1 MIKTLF
7 LLIFNLTAL
16 FTFSQKVFLE
26 NFDNAKNI
34 ESWNLRNN
42 GIVQHTNEFSFA
54 GTTYSKP
61 SKDSFMVL
69 YDTAHK
75 WNYGFNLFKKFKVVP
90 TSELKFYCPFYSQD
104 NSDFMSLSFQFL
116 DKDKK
121 KILGLNMELYC
132 DTPISIPPI
141 RVTLPD
147 SKDSFWLKADSLLV
161 TFHFNPTNPYDTLE
175 RIAVID
181 EIYFNKPFASVK
193 LEEINNFSIFPNP
206 VNKELNILM
215 TNWNAAQ
222 NLCLFNSLGQ
232 EIFKIKVFDNERLK
246 INTENYPP
254 GIYHLKINFNN
265 GITSTKRII
274 ISNN

>member
-1 MIKTLF
+1 LIKTLF

-42 GIVQHTNEFSFA
+42 GIIKHTNEFSFA
-54 GTTYSKP
+54 GKTYSKP
-61 SKDSFMVL
+61 SKDSFIVL

-75 WNYGFNLFKKFKVVP
+75 WNYSFNLFKKFKVVP
-90 TSELKFYCPFYSQD
+90 ASELKFYCTLYSPD
-104 NSDFMSLSFQFL
+104 NSDFMNLSFQFL
-116 DKDKK
+116 DKNKK
-121 KILGLNMELYC
+121 KILGAYIDLYC
-132 DTPISIPPI
+132 DTLISIPPI
-141 RVTLPD
+141 GMDLPD

-161 TFHFNPTNPYDTLE
+161 TFRFNPTNPYDTFE

-181 EIYFNKPFASVK
+181 EFYFYKPFASVK
-193 LEEINNFSIFPNP
+193 LEEINNFSVFPNP
-206 VNKELNILM
+206 VSKELNILM
-215 TNWNAAQ
+215 PNWNDAQ
-222 NLCLFNSLGQ
+222 EICLFNSLGQ
-232 EIFKIKVFDNERLK
+232 EIFKINSFDNERLK